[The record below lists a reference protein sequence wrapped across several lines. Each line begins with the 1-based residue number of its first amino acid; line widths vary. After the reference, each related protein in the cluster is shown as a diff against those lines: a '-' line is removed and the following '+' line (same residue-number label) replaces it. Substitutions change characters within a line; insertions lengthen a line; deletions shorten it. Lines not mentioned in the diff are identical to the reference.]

1 MVGLGPNQEEFV
13 GSQRQDH
20 FLNLKW
26 RRNREV
32 SVHTTHTSRSHSRSG
47 SQSHSRTGSNVSHGE
62 ETRNLQ
68 LEIDH
73 LRRKLRREQRKKS
86 PSSLRFE
93 SGDDDSYRPE
103 FWTPLSESFS
113 YREKRYHRQ
122 RSRSPIDRG
131 LRNDAISKALRQIS
145 KSTFTRRIEGVKL
158 PHRFTQPAF
167 TIYNEWSDPVE
178 HVSHFNHRMV
188 VHSDVSYSQTKTIF
202 LSLLALFI

>member
-1 MVGLGPNQEEFV
+1 M
-13 GSQRQDH
+13 
-20 FLNLKW
+20 
-26 RRNREV
+26 
-32 SVHTTHTSRSHSRSG
+32 SHSRTR
-47 SQSHSRTGSNVSHGE
+47 SQSHSRIGSNVSHGE

-73 LRRKLRREQRKKS
+73 LRRKLHCEQRKKS
-86 PSSLRFE
+86 PSSSRSEF
-93 SGDDDSYRPE
+93 GDDDSYRPE
-103 FWTPLSESFS
+103 SRTPFSESFS

-131 LRNDAISKALRQIS
+131 LRNDVISKALRQIS
-145 KSTFTRRIEGVKL
+145 KSAFTRRIEGVKL

-167 TIYNEWSDPVE
+167 TIYNGRSDPVE
-178 HVSHFNHRMV
+178 HVSHFNHRMA